1 MKRILAPALVLGILM
16 VFAGDAAALVP
27 ENPPTYSIVIYNNST
42 KVLYPVISKG
52 ITSAVTGP
60 GDEWLH
66 AEFAT
71 YFPDNKYPRFP
82 TAYVYRAVIDITR
95 GGKTIGLEGG
105 DNVTITVP
113 FFTQLKEVKDDDIG
127 RVSDQF
133 IDWFN
138 ANRLYLFEG
147 VNAFNA
153 ADITDGVNPASVC
166 RPPATP
172 ENHFCYHTPT
182 VITPLQGAAVPTCKA
197 STSSSCTVTIKSY
210 LIEPPTNIPFQLQEY
225 TFLSAEKD
233 KKTGMA
239 YFADGLHGE
248 MPGNWMNYNVSS
260 LDSVYLP
267 VAMGTLGNSAVP
279 YVGSTQTIHAFHK
292 ELGDFAND
300 GSNWPTFRPVYF
312 SAWTN
317 TALPPQTAGALC
329 SFIPYNKTVA
339 YALPKLP
346 GAAVMLTESY
356 AGSANPPITNPP
368 VPPILTSNPPPAVF
382 AKYYPT
388 ATSST
393 ATCLSTGVAP
403 FSTPDLGTTG
413 QGVVNLWNNCITNM
427 AGGAECVDIRNVY
440 DFFLKNY
447 INKCGTGNTPDL
459 VSAMRDIYGF
469 VPITYPLYPD
479 SAKCTGGDLKDT
491 LGAILSYPKLVET
504 YCSLQYNYLTG
515 ATGEEIFNPYTQ
527 LIHKTLA
534 STAYAFSIDD
544 GVSFKHAEGTGVV
557 FAVGG
562 PNGLPN
568 ETPAPLPTKD
578 TILEQCAGHL

>member
-1 MKRILAPALVLGILM
+1 LGILM
-16 VFAGDAAALVP
+16 TFAGNAAALVP
-27 ENPPTYSIVIYNNST
+27 ETPQTYTIVIYNNST
-42 KVLYPVISKG
+42 SVLYPEISKG
-52 ITSAVTGP
+52 ITSAVIGP

-71 YFPDNKYPRFP
+71 YFPNNMYPRFP
-82 TAYVYRAVIDITR
+82 TSYVYRAVINITKD
-95 GGKTIGLEGG
+95 GKAIGLLRG

-113 FFTQLKEVKDDDIG
+113 FFSQLKEVNKGDIG
-127 RVSDQF
+127 RESDQF

-153 ADITDGVNPASVC
+153 ADITDGVYPVSVC
-166 RPPATP
+166 PPPATP
-172 ENHFCYHTPT
+172 KNHFCYHTPT
-182 VITPLQGAAVPTCKA
+182 VITPPRRAAMPTCKA
-197 STSSSCTVTIKSY
+197 STTASSCTVTIKSY

-225 TFLSAEKD
+225 TFLSAEKN
-233 KKTGMA
+233 KTTGKA

-248 MPGNWMNYNVSS
+248 KPGNWMNYNVSS

-279 YVGSTQTIHAFHK
+279 YVGSTQTIDAFHK
-292 ELGDFAND
+292 ELGDFAKD

-317 TALPPQTAGALC
+317 TELPPQTAGALC
-329 SFIPYNKTVA
+329 SFKAYNQTVG

-368 VPPILTSNPPPAVF
+368 VPPILTSNPPPTVF
-382 AKYYPT
+382 AKYYPDAKT
-388 ATSST
+388 ST

-403 FSTPDLGTTG
+403 FSAPDLGTTG
-413 QGVVNLWNNCITNM
+413 QGIVNLWDNCITKM
-427 AGGAECVDIRNVY
+427 AGGAECIDIRKVY
-440 DFFLKNY
+440 NFFLTNY
-447 INKCGTGNTPDL
+447 INTCGTSNTPDL
-459 VSAMRDIYGF
+459 PSAMRDIYGF
-469 VPITYPLYPD
+469 VPITYPLSG
-479 SAKCTGGDLKDT
+479 SAKCTGGNLKDT
-491 LGAILSYPKLVET
+491 LGASVSYPKLVET

-515 ATGEEIFNPYTQ
+515 AAGEEIFNPYTQ

-562 PNGLPN
+562 PEGLPN
-568 ETPAPLPTKD
+568 TQGAPLPTKD
-578 TILEQCAGHL
+578 TILRQCAGFL